1 MGDAGALEQTFLNLL
16 LNAVEFSPDG
26 GVVGVDLS
34 PEETTWRILIRD
46 NGPGLGAEDPER
58 PFQPFYTTRPGG
70 TGVGLGV
77 ARRIVTAHRGTV
89 RLLPG
94 EEGGTV
100 AEVELP
106 RGPVTP

>member
-1 MGDAGALEQTFLNLL
+1 
-16 LNAVEFSPDG
+16 
-26 GVVGVDLS
+26 VVGVS
-34 PEETTWRILIRD
+34 ISAEETTWSIRIRD
-46 NGPGLGAEDPER
+46 RGPGLGAEDPEM

-77 ARRIVTAHRGTV
+77 ARRIVVAHRGAV

-94 EEGGTV
+94 AEGGTV

-106 RGPVTP
+106 RTR